1 MSLRGTHSHATT
13 TEGLPARVAAA
24 VDLAQSRDFPLSC
37 RIEQGRL
44 VHALAQGARVRI
56 GETGTGLGVGLAWL
70 LEARRPGVAIVSVDR
85 DTERVAAVREMFADE
100 PDLTL
105 HNDDWRAIEQHAPFD
120 LLILDGGGNGKKEPP
135 LDPTQVLT
143 PGGTVVIDD
152 FTPADTWPPL
162 HEGKP
167 DDARIWWL
175 EHPALQAAEVQL
187 AEDLSTII
195 ATRRR

>member
-1 MSLRGTHSHATT
+1 MSLRGTQSHATT
-13 TEGLPARVAAA
+13 TDHLPARVAAA
-24 VDLAQSRDFPLSC
+24 VHLAESHDFPLSC

-44 VHALAQGARVRI
+44 VHALAQGARHRI
-56 GETGTGLGVGLAWL
+56 GETGTGLGVGLAWV
-70 LEARRPGVAIVSVDR
+70 LEARRPGVPVVSVDR
-85 DTERVAAVREMFADE
+85 DAARVAAVRNMYADE

-105 HNDDWRAIEQHAPFD
+105 LNDDWRVIQAHGPFD
-120 LLILDGGGNGKKEPP
+120 LLILDGGGHGKNEPP

-162 HEGKP
+162 HDGKR

-175 EHPALQAAEVQL
+175 EHPALQATEVRL
-187 AEDLSTII
+187 SEDLSTII

>member
-1 MSLRGTHSHATT
+1 MSLHGTHSHATT
-13 TEGLPARVAAA
+13 TVPLPARVATA
-24 VDLAQSRDFPLSC
+24 VALARSRDFPLSC

-44 VHALAQGARVRI
+44 VQALAQGARVRI

-70 LEARRPGVAIVSVDR
+70 LEARHPGVPIVSVDR
-85 DTERVAAVREMFADE
+85 DSERVAAVRDMFADE

-105 HNDDWRAIEQHAPFD
+105 LIDDWHALERHGPFD
-120 LLILDGGGNGKKEPP
+120 LLILDGGGNGKQGPP
-135 LDPTQVLT
+135 VDPTQVLV

-167 DDARIWWL
+167 DTARIWWL
-175 EHPALQAAEVQL
+175 EHPALHATEVRL

>member
-13 TEGLPARVAAA
+13 TGHLPSRVAAA

-70 LEARRPGVAIVSVDR
+70 LEARHPGVPIVSVER
-85 DTERVAAVREMFADE
+85 DVERVVAVREMFADE

-105 HNDDWRAIEQHAPFD
+105 VNSDWRAIEQHGPFD
-120 LLILDGGGNGKKEPP
+120 LLILDGGGNGKNEPP
-135 LDPTQVLT
+135 IDPIQVLT

-152 FTPADTWPPL
+152 FTPANTWPPL
-162 HEGKP
+162 HDGKP

-175 EHPALQAAEVQL
+175 EHPAMQATEVQL
-187 AEDLSTII
+187 GEDLSTII

>member
-1 MSLRGTHSHATT
+1 MSLRGTYSHATT
-13 TEGLPARVAAA
+13 TEHLPARVATA

-37 RIEQGRL
+37 RLEQGRL
-44 VHALAQGARVRI
+44 VHALAHGARVRI

-70 LEARRPGVAIVSVDR
+70 LEARHPGVPIVSVER
-85 DTERVAAVREMFADE
+85 DAERVAAVREMYADE

-105 HNDDWRAIEQHAPFD
+105 LHDDWRAIEQHGPYD
-120 LLILDGGGNGKKEPP
+120 LLILDGGGNGKTEPP
-135 LDPTQVLT
+135 VDPTRVLT

-152 FTPADTWPPL
+152 FTPADTWPPV
-162 HEGKP
+162 HEGQR
-167 DDARIWWL
+167 DDVRIWWL
-175 EHPALQAAEVQL
+175 EHPALQATEVHL

>member
-1 MSLRGTHSHATT
+1 M
-13 TEGLPARVAAA
+13 
-24 VDLAQSRDFPLSC
+24 
-37 RIEQGRL
+37 
-44 VHALAQGARVRI
+44 HALAQGARVRI

-70 LEARRPGVAIVSVDR
+70 LEARHPGVPVVSVDR
-85 DTERVAAVREMFADE
+85 DTERVAAVRDMFAGE

-105 HNDDWRAIEQHAPFD
+105 LNDDWRAIEQHGPFD
-120 LLILDGGGNGKKEPP
+120 LLILDGGGNGKTEPP
-135 LDPTQVLT
+135 VDPTQVLT

-162 HEGKP
+162 HDGKP

-175 EHPALQAAEVQL
+175 EHPAMQATEVQL
-187 AEDLSTII
+187 GEDLSTIV